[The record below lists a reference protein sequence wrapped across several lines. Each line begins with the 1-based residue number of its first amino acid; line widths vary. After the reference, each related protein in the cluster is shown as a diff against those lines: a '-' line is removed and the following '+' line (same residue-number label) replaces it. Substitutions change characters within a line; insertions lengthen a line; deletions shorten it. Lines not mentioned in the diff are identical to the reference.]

1 MNFKKKT
8 GFGGQRPRSGRAARA
23 ALNGEKTAVDDK
35 TIEYRRLLLQKIK
48 EEVESPPAYEM
59 R

>member
-1 MNFKKKT
+1 MSCPT

-23 ALNGEKTAVDDK
+23 ALNGEKTAAVDDK

-48 EEVESPPAYEM
+48 EEVESPPKYEM